1 MTKRKILLY
10 FGISLICVFIF
21 TSFFG
26 SFVLFGHAVD
36 PDLVLYLPM
45 NEGVGTL
52 TDDESGNGYVGVID
66 GATWIAGVAGSALEF
81 DGIDDSLYV
90 NKTDILNS
98 VNSVTIACWV
108 KVQAPSQLKPIVL
121 TDGFGLLQDDNNIAI
136 AISVPLTNNAQG
148 PIMLDEWVQ
157 ITGTF
162 DGVDIKFYVGGVLIA
177 TTNWPGTMT
186 AGTRIVVIGFFLNEW
201 WKGAIDELC
210 IWNRALTI
218 EEIEAHYDK
227 THCASF
233 PLNPVFLALFTLT
246 GVIIFNKK
254 RKKKKFFNTNKN

>member
-1 MTKRKILLY
+1 MIKRNILSN
-10 FGISLICVFIF
+10 FGISLICIIILANI
-21 TSFFG
+21 FG
-26 SFVLFGHAVD
+26 SIVQFGHAVD
-36 PDLVLYLPM
+36 PDLILYLPM

-81 DGIDDSLYV
+81 DGIDDLLYV

-108 KVQAPSQLKPIVL
+108 KVQAPSQTKPIVM
-121 TDGFGLLQDDNNIAI
+121 TDGFSLFQDGDNTGI
-136 AISVPLTNNAQG
+136 AISVPSTNNARG

-201 WKGAIDELC
+201 WKGAIDEVC

-218 EEIEAHYDK
+218 EEVESHYDK
-227 THCASF
+227 THCGILPISS
-233 PLNPVFLALFTLT
+233 VFLALVTLA
-246 GVIIFNKK
+246 GVIIVFKK
-254 RKKKKFFNTNKN
+254 RK